1 LWPLYPALCRGFDEK
16 ERLMKLPLFGL
27 ALICAAAP
35 VLAEPSCTPGDA
47 VKPVWESI
55 KAFEDGGGK
64 VLSFKINDG
73 NCYEIYGTQGDVKM
87 EVFFDPNTSA
97 ELERIES

>member
-1 LWPLYPALCRGFDEK
+1 
-16 ERLMKLPLFGL
+16 MKLQILCL
-27 ALICAAAP
+27 TLVCAAAP
-35 VLAEPSCTPGDA
+35 VLAEPSCTPGET

-55 KAFEDGGGK
+55 KSFEDGGGK
-64 VLSFKINDG
+64 VLSFKINEG
-73 NCYEIYGTQGDVKM
+73 NCYEIYGTQADVKM